1 VKITS
6 LPVRNAKEELRS
18 YRPAGLIPGT
28 LYPGVERMVVIM
40 EFSVTWALVSA
51 GAWIKTAMNAGARW
65 YEDYLTA
72 Q

>member
-1 VKITS
+1 
-6 LPVRNAKEELRS
+6 
-18 YRPAGLIPGT
+18 
-28 LYPGVERMVVIM
+28 M

-72 Q
+72 QVCLLSHCIEFLSFFFLVK